1 MCPRLSIGT
10 AKPGTKTI
18 ANFAHFADD
27 LGTFIFIKRLFC
39 HNISTY
45 MAAYDYCIG
54 ECKTYYTYL
63 SMPDD
68 QTMDSKVS
76 DFMDLK

>member
-1 MCPRLSIGT
+1 
-10 AKPGTKTI
+10 
-18 ANFAHFADD
+18 
-27 LGTFIFIKRLFC
+27 
-39 HNISTY
+39 

>member
-1 MCPRLSIGT
+1 
-10 AKPGTKTI
+10 
-18 ANFAHFADD
+18 
-27 LGTFIFIKRLFC
+27 
-39 HNISTY
+39 

-76 DFMDLK
+76 DFMDLKEDYRRRGFVLGRPTM